1 MEPARAQPATVRT
14 PVGRPALTLVQP
26 RKGYRFG
33 PENLLLP
40 DILDAHVRDVP
51 SPGAVPLKLVDLGAG
66 CGVLGLIALVH
77 LSATHPVDSLH
88 AVERNEVLHDCL
100 DASVR
105 ELSDALRPLV
115 HRHHADVRDW
125 SAPEPWTADV
135 VLCNPPF
142 YPPGHGRP
150 SRHRMVHEATHALH
164 GGVRDFLLVA
174 RSCLSASGTVLLLYP
189 ADRLAEALEACV
201 VAGLY
206 FAGGTIVHARHT
218 GQPYRMWLALRPSV
232 QGGQPMVSLST
243 CTPSRGQR

>member
-14 PVGRPALTLVQP
+14 PVGRPTLTLVQP
-26 RKGYRFG
+26 RRGYRFG

-40 DILDAHVRDVP
+40 DVLDAHVHAAGHR
-51 SPGAVPLKLVDLGAG
+51 PLKLVDLGAG

-88 AVERNEVLHDCL
+88 AVERNDVLHDCL
-100 DASVR
+100 SASIG
-105 ELSDALRPLV
+105 ELSDDLRPLV
-115 HRHHADVRDW
+115 HPHRADVRDW
-125 SAPEPWTADV
+125 SAPESGSADV

-164 GGVRDFLLVA
+164 GGVREFLLAA

-189 ADRLAEALEACV
+189 ADRLAEAFEACV
-201 VAGLY
+201 ASGLC
-206 FAGGTIVHARHT
+206 FAGGAIVHARHT

-232 QGGQPMVSLST
+232 EGGQPMVSLST
-243 CTPSRGQR
+243 CTPAQGQR